1 MKGSIAAVTAGMLS
15 DNVMAQMYSASSPE
29 ADRLGKTF
37 RTVCTVNCTSR
48 CNLNCH
54 VQGGKIVSV
63 TPTDLPGR
71 PDYGNACLRGM
82 SLPLKTVSEERV
94 KYPMLRTGER
104 GEGKFKRISWE
115 EAFDILAEKIGESQ
129 KRYGKESVGFFVM
142 TGNLAKFAWDS
153 PFRFARTIEGTSFS
167 PEGIMSD
174 HGASMG
180 MDLVYGQKRGSH
192 DSRDYMNSKTLIVWG
207 RNVADTHTSEIRFY
221 LNARKNGTKVIVI
234 DPRYSST
241 AAVADQWIPIKPG
254 ADTALALGMMNRII
268 SKDLHDKKWLIK
280 NSCAPLLVK
289 ESDGKYLT
297 IGDKFCAIDKRG
309 NVVPA
314 DEAGETAKLSGS
326 VVYKGEKCKTSFML
340 FEESLRQ
347 YTLDW
352 TEEATGI
359 DKKVILELI
368 EDYLKSPSG
377 IRMGQGMQRVYNAHS
392 PFRTVATLAAVCGY
406 IGVSGGGASHAGG
419 TSGVNP
425 IPGINVP
432 VFNSAPWGDTG
443 GSKASQMPGIKVYDM
458 IEKGDPYQID
468 FLWIASSS
476 FLNQSPDSNRV
487 INKVFP
493 KLSFI
498 VHSDPYWTSTAKYAD
513 LVLPATNMFENWDL
527 FDKTPWIM
535 LQQPMLKPY
544 GESMSDIQIFSQVAK
559 RLGKGQYWNRTDE
572 EWIRVYL
579 EDSKHPAMEGFN
591 WKKFVEDGIFV
602 RKDGRFDIV
611 NAFTDHKYKTQTG
624 KFEFYSERLKP
635 VGHELPVYTPLLE
648 DPKGPLAKKYPL
660 MFIQYHD
667 RTNVHT
673 QHIGIPAIQGV
684 FKEPYVEIN
693 PKDADKR
700 GIKHGDK
707 VKMYNDRGSC
717 VLKAFISEGI
727 MPGVLAMPQ
736 GWTPEYFEEG
746 HHQEL
751 THLTINPVEML
762 VSESNFAAYDNL
774 VEIVKA

>member
-1 MKGSIAAVTAGMLS
+1 
-15 DNVMAQMYSASSPE
+15 
-29 ADRLGKTF
+29 
-37 RTVCTVNCTSR
+37 
-48 CNLNCH
+48 
-54 VQGGKIVSV
+54 
-63 TPTDLPGR
+63 
-71 PDYGNACLRGM
+71 
-82 SLPLKTVSEERV
+82 
-94 KYPMLRTGER
+94 
-104 GEGKFKRISWE
+104 
-115 EAFDILAEKIGESQ
+115 
-129 KRYGKESVGFFVM
+129 
-142 TGNLAKFAWDS
+142 
-153 PFRFARTIEGTSFS
+153 
-167 PEGIMSD
+167 
-174 HGASMG
+174 
-180 MDLVYGQKRGSH
+180 
-192 DSRDYMNSKTLIVWG
+192 
-207 RNVADTHTSEIRFY
+207 
-221 LNARKNGTKVIVI
+221 
-234 DPRYSST
+234 
-241 AAVADQWIPIKPG
+241 
-254 ADTALALGMMNRII
+254 
-268 SKDLHDKKWLIK
+268 
-280 NSCAPLLVK
+280 
-289 ESDGKYLT
+289 
-297 IGDKFCAIDKRG
+297 
-309 NVVPA
+309 
-314 DEAGETAKLSGS
+314 
-326 VVYKGEKCKTSFML
+326 
-340 FEESLRQ
+340 
-347 YTLDW
+347 
-352 TEEATGI
+352 
-359 DKKVILELI
+359 
-368 EDYLKSPSG
+368 
-377 IRMGQGMQRVYNAHS
+377 
-392 PFRTVATLAAVCGY
+392 
-406 IGVSGGGASHAGG
+406 
-419 TSGVNP
+419 
-425 IPGINVP
+425 
-432 VFNSAPWGDTG
+432 
-443 GSKASQMPGIKVYDM
+443 
-458 IEKGDPYQID
+458 
-468 FLWIASSS
+468 
-476 FLNQSPDSNRV
+476 
-487 INKVFP
+487 
-493 KLSFI
+493 
-498 VHSDPYWTSTAKYAD
+498 
-513 LVLPATNMFENWDL
+513 
-527 FDKTPWIM
+527 
-535 LQQPMLKPY
+535 MLKPY